1 MKRPLADERYVSLS
15 TFRRDGRAVRTPV
28 WIARDPG
35 AAGAGPLYVY
45 TNATYGKVKRIRHT
59 SRVRLA
65 PCDVRGRVAAGA
77 AWAEATARIVTD
89 PALEARGIDALRA
102 KYGWQMSLLLLGAR
116 LGGRWKDRC
125 VLEIQPTGA

>member
-1 MKRPLADERYVSLS
+1 MKRHLAEESYVSLA
-15 TFRRDGRAVRTPV
+15 TFRRDGREVRTPV
-28 WIARDPG
+28 WIAPVPG
-35 AAGAGPLYVY
+35 AAATGPLYVY

-65 PCDVRGRVAAGA
+65 PCDVRGRVASGA
-77 AWAEATARIVTD
+77 AWTEATARIVAD
-89 PALEARGIDALRA
+89 AALEARGIDALRA

-125 VLEIQPTGA
+125 VLEIHLPGA